1 MSCCL
6 YKLLGCVPGG
16 ALLGGALLGGALTG
30 GTLPGG
36 ASGCFT
42 DDLVGHGPGGSGY
55 CTKWGRLLRSRGL
68 RYGPGNSLLI
78 ENVPGRTV
86 HFITV
91 PFVMLCHADGSKCA
105 RKDRPLCQSPLSRF
119 VEEVFDGVVEVL
131 FVLVDDVGGGAD
143 GFGEGFGVCAPVEG
157 FVDGFFGVDL
167 GR

>member
-1 MSCCL
+1 
-6 YKLLGCVPGG
+6 
-16 ALLGGALLGGALTG
+16 
-30 GTLPGG
+30 
-36 ASGCFT
+36 
-42 DDLVGHGPGGSGY
+42 
-55 CTKWGRLLRSRGL
+55 
-68 RYGPGNSLLI
+68 LI

-91 PFVMLCHADGSKCA
+91 PFVMLCHADGSKCARKDRPLCHALSRRGLKTRQEGPSPLSPFVMLCHAGGSKCA